1 MKAISFLICAL
12 FAFQLFSQE
21 DILAKQYFD
30 RGEFEKALALYEK
43 LYKENPRTNQLQLLV
58 TCYQQLERYDE
69 AEAVLLERIEQQS
82 NASPVYFIELGYN
95 YALAGEKGKA
105 GEYYDKAF
113 KAVEDRPAYT
123 YTVGRNFQEK
133 NMLDEA
139 IAVYEKGKE
148 LDPRL
153 NIDYQVAQL
162 YGEKGDME
170 KMYNSLLDLIASR
183 QNMDL
188 SHVQRIISQFITDDA
203 SHPNNQLLRK
213 LILKRAQTSPDILWN
228 ELLSWLFVRQRQYAS
243 AFTQEKAIFKRAEA
257 VSLQP
262 FISLGIMAMNDKDND
277 TATAI
282 FEFVIENTGTVSV
295 QLQAHLNI
303 LQMQIEK
310 GDASVY
316 EAIDDKFLALLEEY
330 GINNSTLHVQVA
342 YARFRAFQMEDTV
355 KAEELLKQ
363 ILDEV
368 PLNTLEEAR
377 VKMAYADVLV
387 YSEKFNRALI
397 YYSQVQKMI
406 KNDVIA
412 QEARFKVAQT
422 SFYKGDFDWALTQLK
437 VLRESASQLIANDAM
452 QLSLLISDNIL
463 EDSTH
468 TALKTYAR
476 ADLYAYQNENDKAIA
491 LLDSVLVNHQGESI
505 KDEALFRQAELFEKQ
520 QQYEKAEYNYRKI
533 IEFYPYD
540 IWMDD
545 ALFALG
551 QLYEYRLKEPE
562 KAIPYYEKIIFEHE
576 DSIYFVES
584 RKAYRKL
591 RGDGA

>member
-1 MKAISFLICAL
+1 MKAISFCICVL

-21 DILAKQYFD
+21 DILARQYFD
-30 RGEFEKALALYEK
+30 RGEFEKALTLYEK

-58 TCYQQLERYDE
+58 ACYQQLERYDE
-69 AEAVLLERIEQQS
+69 AETVLLRQLEKS
-82 NASPVYFIELGYN
+82 NASPTYFVELGYN
-95 YALAGEKGKA
+95 YALAGKKGKA

-133 NMLDEA
+133 NLLDEA
-139 IAVYEKGKE
+139 IAVYERGKE

-153 NIDYQVAQL
+153 NVDYQVAQI
-162 YGEKGDME
+162 YGEKGNME
-170 KMYNSLLDLIASR
+170 KMYSSLLDLIASR
-183 QNMDL
+183 QNMNL

-213 LILKRAQTSPDILWN
+213 LILKRAQASPDILWN

-243 AFTQEKAIFKRAEA
+243 AFTQEKAIFKRAET

-262 FISLGIMAMNDKDND
+262 VIDLGIMAMNDGDND

-282 FEFVIENTGTVSV
+282 FEFIIENTGTASV
-295 QLQAHLNI
+295 QLEAHLNI
-303 LQMQIEK
+303 LRMQIEK

-316 EAIDDKFLALLEEY
+316 DDIEDRFRALLEEY
-330 GINNSTLHVQVA
+330 GLNGSTLQVQVA
-342 YARFRAFQMEDTV
+342 YARFRAFQMEDMA
-355 KAEELLKQ
+355 KAEELLKR
-363 ILDEV
+363 ILDEI
-368 PLNTLEEAR
+368 PLNALEEAR

-397 YYSQVQKMI
+397 YYSQVQKMV

-463 EDSTH
+463 GDSTN

-476 ADLYAYQNENDKAIA
+476 ADLYAYQNKTGKAIA
-491 LLDSVLVNHQGESI
+491 LLDSVLANHRGESI
-505 KDEALFRQAELFEKQ
+505 EDEALFRQAELFEKGH
-520 QQYEKAEYNYRKI
+520 QYKKAEYNYLRI

-551 QLYEYRLKEPE
+551 QLYEYRLEEPE

-584 RKAYRKL
+584 RKAFRKL
-591 RGDGA
+591 RGDGT

>member
-43 LYKENPRTNQLQLLV
+43 LYKENPRANQLQLLV
-58 TCYQQLERYDE
+58 ACYQQLERYDE
-69 AEAVLLERIEQQS
+69 AEAVLLERIERS
-82 NASPVYFIELGYN
+82 NTMPAYFVELGYN
-95 YALAGEKGKA
+95 YALAGKKGKA

-170 KMYNSLLDLIASR
+170 KMYNSLLGLIASR
-183 QNMDL
+183 QNMNL

-203 SHPNNQLLRK
+203 SHPHNQLLRK
-213 LILKRAQTSPDILWN
+213 LILKRAQASPDILWN

-243 AFTQEKAIFKRAEA
+243 AFTQEKAIFKRAET

-262 FISLGIMAMNDKDND
+262 VIDLGIMAMNDGDND
-277 TATAI
+277 TATAV
-282 FEFVIENTGTVSV
+282 FEFITENSGTVSV
-295 QLQAHLNI
+295 QLQAYLNI
-303 LQMQIEK
+303 LQMQIRK
-310 GDASVY
+310 GDVSAYSR
-316 EAIDDKFLALLEEY
+316 IDSKFRSLLQEY
-330 GINNSTLHVQVA
+330 GVNNSTLHVQVA

-368 PLNTLEEAR
+368 PLNALEEAR

-397 YYSQVQKMI
+397 YYSQVQKMV

-412 QEARFKVAQT
+412 QEGRFKVAQT

-468 TALKTYAR
+468 TALKIYAR
-476 ADLYAYQNENDKAIA
+476 ADLYAYQNKNDKAIT
-491 LLDSVLVNHQGESI
+491 LLDSVLINHQGESI
-505 KDEALFRQAELFEKQ
+505 EDEALFRQAEFFEKQ
-520 QQYEKAEYNYRKI
+520 QQYKKAEYNYLKI

-545 ALFALG
+545 ALFSLG
-551 QLYEYRLKEPE
+551 QLYEYRLEEPE